1 MTISEARKGES
12 AAAEQ
17 GRHLRQRAE
26 ERLRITGAAMRRMAP
41 VEVRRLV
48 YELQVTQVDLQL
60 QNEELQQAYAELA
73 AARDRYSDLYDF
85 APVGYLT
92 LTPAGVILEA
102 NLEAARLLE
111 TERARLIGSLLSRVF
126 RKMEARDTLAR
137 YLSRLKAASGSC
149 ICDLAVPRADGSR
162 LWLQLESVAVRD
174 ARGVTTQYRMVL
186 SNISARKEAEQ
197 LQRQLARQLLAV
209 QEHERRHLARE
220 LHDEVM
226 QTLTALQMN
235 LDLLA
240 DDQPA
245 LPESL
250 KSSMALVDDLMDQV
264 RTLSLELRP
273 TVLDELGLAAALEW
287 YCRQQAPR
295 LGLQVHYK
303 HEPVLPRPSPAVETA
318 CFRVVQEAV
327 TNIAKHAQAQKVWIT
342 LRQHAGEL
350 HLTVRDE
357 GVGFNVEAS
366 RKGAMAGAGLGLQ
379 GMEERMGLI
388 GGRLDIRSASRRGT
402 EIHAWAPLSPVVEG

>member
-1 MTISEARKGES
+1 MNEADTGKN
-12 AAAEQ
+12 AVAE
-17 GRHLRQRAE
+17 RVRDLRQRAE
-26 ERLRITGAAMRRMAP
+26 EQLRITDSDMRRMSGAQ
-41 VEVRRLV
+41 VRWLV
-48 YELQVTQVDLQL
+48 YELQVTQVELQL
-60 QNEELQQAYAELA
+60 QNEELQQVYVELT
-73 AARDRYSDLYDF
+73 AARDRYSALYDF

-102 NLEAARLLE
+102 NLMAAQLLG
-111 TERARLIGSLLSRVF
+111 TERAYLIGSLLF
-126 RKMEARDTLAR
+126 RFLKMETRDTLAR
-137 YLSRLKAASGSC
+137 YLGRLKAASDSST
-149 ICDLAVPRADGSR
+149 CDLAVPQADGSR

-174 ARGVTTQYRMVL
+174 ERGVTTQYRMVL

-226 QTLTALQMN
+226 QTLTALQIN

-240 DDQPA
+240 HDQPT
-245 LPESL
+245 LPECL
-250 KSSMALVDDLMDQV
+250 KSSMALVEDLVDQV

-287 YCRQQAPR
+287 YGRQQAPR
-295 LGLQVHYK
+295 LGLQAHYTG
-303 HEPVLPRPSPAVETA
+303 EPAPPRSSPAVETA

-327 TNIAKHAQAQKVWIT
+327 TNVAKHAQTQKVWIT

-366 RKGAMAGAGLGLQ
+366 RTGARAGAGLGLL
-379 GMEERMGLI
+379 GMEERLRLI
-388 GGRLDIRSASRRGT
+388 GGRLDIRSASGRGT